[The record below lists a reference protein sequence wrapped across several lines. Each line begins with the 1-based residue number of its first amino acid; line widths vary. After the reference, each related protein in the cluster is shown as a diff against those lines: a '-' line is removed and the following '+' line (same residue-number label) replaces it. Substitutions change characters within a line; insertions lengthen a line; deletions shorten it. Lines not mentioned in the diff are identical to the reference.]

1 MKNEPDQRH
10 TFIFFKVQKNF
21 KSVLYR
27 NSYHYPGCSI
37 RMIPVVVHRNSGL
50 VDSGPVDS
58 GLVDSGLVDS
68 GLVDSGL
75 VDCVSIHMAPL
86 QINAMLSKCEC
97 LCRLLVM
104 DRFEELKV
112 MLITYQ
118 PIILVFRSVRQESQD
133 AAALSDKA
141 QLALPAS

>member
-1 MKNEPDQRH
+1 
-10 TFIFFKVQKNF
+10 
-21 KSVLYR
+21 
-27 NSYHYPGCSI
+27 
-37 RMIPVVVHRNSGL
+37 MIPVVVHRNSGL